1 MKGCK
6 ILGGNS
12 RAINR
17 STKEIIAFAEPLDL
31 TLFNRNLITQ
41 ELIKLFDVLNTSY
54 KERYNDFIWSK
65 FDIIESGYAFNGS
78 SEHLFNKNI
87 TDEEFLKSKS
97 KIGDIDITVD
107 RSKNKN
113 LFDLLCDLE
122 GKQLTHSIKYIGQNK
137 LFCFGQINAVFEFRI
152 EERHTFIQVDFEF
165 VDYVNDKPSEFSKF
179 SHSASW
185 EDIKLGFKGFH
196 HKFLLINLVRAISE
210 NDSIIVL
217 TKKSKEEPIGY
228 KISKKDEIPRMM
240 AFSIDRGLRKKYR
253 QIKFNDEPLLIENKY
268 VYKELETNESDYEQ
282 KVENI
287 FFSIFQDVSYNY
299 DKRFESFV
307 GLFDLIVENFD
318 LKIYRKLYRY
328 LVENLWGNNAQG
340 LVRND
345 PESDY
350 RIKLKLIN
358 HFKSKLP
365 FIDDEFNDYALI
377 ENYYK
382 NYKTIEI

>member
-1 MKGCK
+1 M
-6 ILGGNS
+6 GGNS

-17 STKEIIAFAEPLDL
+17 TTKEIIAFAEPLDL
-31 TLFNRNLITQ
+31 TQFNRDLIVK
-41 ELIKLFDVLNTSY
+41 EFIKLFDHINTLY
-54 KERYNDFIWSK
+54 ENRYQIPLWIK

-87 TDEEFLKSKS
+87 TNEEFVKYKL

-107 RSKNKN
+107 REKNKN
-113 LFDLLCDLE
+113 LFNLLCDLE
-122 GKQLTHSIKYIGQNK
+122 GKQLTPSIKYIGQNK
-137 LFCFGQINAVFEFRI
+137 MYCFGQINAVFEFKM
-152 EERHTFIQVDFEF
+152 EERTTFVQVDFEF
-165 VDYVNDKPSEFSKF
+165 VDYVNDRPSEFSKF
-179 SHSASW
+179 SHSANW

-210 NDSIIVL
+210 NDNIIVL

-228 KISKKDEIPRMM
+228 KSKKGDEIPRMM
-240 AFSIDRGLRKKYR
+240 AFSIDRGLRKKYKPIYYR
-253 QIKFNDEPLLIENKY
+253 DELLIIENKIA
-268 VYKELETNESDYEQ
+268 YKELETIESNYIQDI
-282 KVENI
+282 NDI
-287 FFSIFQDVSYNY
+287 FSEIFEKKNFKDGYSL
-299 DKRFESFV
+299 RFESFV
-307 GLFDLIVENFD
+307 GLFDLIKENFN
-318 LKIYRKLYRY
+318 LSIIRKLYKY
-328 LVENLWGNNAQG
+328 LIDNLWGKNAQG

-350 RIKLKLIN
+350 RIKLKIIN

-365 FIDDEFNDYALI
+365 FIDSEFNDYSLI